1 MSAAF
6 HHPGV
11 RAEYTMR
18 SGNFSPM
25 GTSKQATVHQR
36 EACVAVDERELVN
49 RSCAGDLDAFEDLVR
64 IHQDRIYNLAYR
76 ITGNHEDANDAA
88 QDAFVRAYQALS
100 GFRRDA
106 AFSTWLYRI
115 ATNAAL
121 DLVRR
126 RPAIPP
132 VELPADQPS
141 AADPAA
147 DVHRREVRRRVHAA
161 VGHLPAEYR
170 AVVVLRDL
178 QGLAYEEIARVL
190 HIPIGTVRSRL
201 SRGREVLRAHL
212 TDLVTA
218 EG

>member
-1 MSAAF
+1 V
-6 HHPGV
+6 HHP
-11 RAEYTMR
+11 
-18 SGNFSPM
+18 
-25 GTSKQATVHQR
+25 
-36 EACVAVDERELVN
+36 EASVEVDERDLVS

-64 IHQDRIYNLAYR
+64 MHQVRIYNVAYR

-100 GFRRDA
+100 RFRQDA
-106 AFSTWLYRI
+106 ALSTWLYRI

-126 RPAIPP
+126 RPA
-132 VELPADQPS
+132 S
-141 AADPAA
+141 AAIELTADYPGAGDPGAE
-147 DVHRREVRRRVHAA
+147 VHRREVNRRVQDA

-178 QGLAYEEIARVL
+178 QGLAYDEIARILQV
-190 HIPIGTVRSRL
+190 PIGTVRSRL
-201 SRGREVLRAHL
+201 SRGREALRAQL

>member
-1 MSAAF
+1 
-6 HHPGV
+6 
-11 RAEYTMR
+11 
-18 SGNFSPM
+18 M
-25 GTSKQATVHQR
+25 GTSKLATVHHQ
-36 EACVAVDERELVN
+36 EAYVAVDEGKLVN

-88 QDAFVRAYQALS
+88 QDAFVRAYQALA
-100 GFRRDA
+100 GFRQDA

-132 VELPADQPS
+132 VELPADQPG
-141 AADPAA
+141 AADPAVEVQRQE
-147 DVHRREVRRRVHAA
+147 VHRRVHMA

-190 HIPIGTVRSRL
+190 RIPIGTVRSRL
-201 SRGREVLRAHL
+201 SRGREVLRTHL